1 MVEINRGNII
11 RTRPEPITEELQPS
25 NETQDIVSTSEKN
38 RIEEA
43 AILRELFEDYEPIR
57 EDSLRIIEVRQS
69 ISRIS
74 RLDRFT
80 IQTILNLKDELNEL
94 RNQLSQITETLENT
108 SKIYNAT
115 IYDLGD
121 NRYKLTSPLQIV
133 LEEDQEET
141 VARIP
146 ELNLFATADTDA
158 EAIIQLKLELINL
171 YDELS
176 TSDIT
181 LGPLPKSWLAT
192 LKNLITKNNE

>member
-1 MVEINRGNII
+1 MVEINKEDTM
-11 RTRPEPITEELQPS
+11 RTRPEPMAEELQPS
-25 NETQDIVSTSEKN
+25 NETQDIVSSSEKN

-43 AILRELFEDYEPIR
+43 AIMRALFEDYEPIR
-57 EDSLRIIEVRQS
+57 DDSLRIIEVKRS
-69 ISRIS
+69 VSRIS
-74 RLDRFT
+74 RLDRLT

-94 RNQLSQITETLENT
+94 RNQLSQISETLENT
-108 SKIYNAT
+108 SKICNAT

-171 YDELS
+171 YEDLS
-176 TSDIT
+176 SSDIT
-181 LGPLPKSWLAT
+181 LGPLPKSWLET
-192 LKNLITKNNE
+192 LKNLITKNSE